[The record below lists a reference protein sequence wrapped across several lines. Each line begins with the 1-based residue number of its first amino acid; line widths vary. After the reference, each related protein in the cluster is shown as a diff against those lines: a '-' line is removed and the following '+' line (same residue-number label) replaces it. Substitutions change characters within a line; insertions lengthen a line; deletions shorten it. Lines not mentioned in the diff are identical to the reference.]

1 MRHKKI
7 RLNFWAGP
15 AGFSL
20 RDADFKGDIFSLE
33 DYEVIGDQ
41 ALYAPDGHIVAVS
54 ETFTGDVIKLL
65 NIYIQEARRLNIPGR
80 YDVPELGLK
89 DATFVEVLE
98 AIRDYYAPSF
108 SPSNQKKHE
117 GQRGENKND

>member
-1 MRHKKI
+1 MKHQKI
-7 RLNFWAGP
+7 RLNFWSGP

-20 RDADFKGDIFSLE
+20 KDADFKGDLFSLK

-41 ALYAPDGHIVAVS
+41 ALYAPDGHIVFLS
-54 ETFTGDVIKLL
+54 ETFFNSSLEPFEFYL
-65 NIYIQEARRLNIPGR
+65 QEARRLNIPGR

-98 AIRDYYAPSF
+98 AIRDYYARKF
-108 SPSNQKKHE
+108 GKKSE
-117 GQRGENKND
+117 TPAAA

>member
-7 RLNFWAGP
+7 RLNFWEGP

-20 RDADFKGDIFSLE
+20 RDVDFKGDIFSLE

-54 ETFTGDVIKLL
+54 ETFTGDVIRLL

-80 YDVPELGLK
+80 YDVLELGLK

-98 AIRDYYAPSF
+98 AVRDYSAARF
-108 SPSNQKKHE
+108 SSENGYSVPEDQ
-117 GQRGENKND
+117 GE